1 MEAPVSHHAP
11 VAVGSTYSRFADA
24 VSVGGVAE
32 RAVGQVE
39 RHGAQRMTVTWFA
52 GVGGSVRSLGVSEET
67 GLAVLT
73 LVSFS
78 VVQTVTH
85 ASAALARLPPRRP
98 IKTAALSVSV
108 TLTLPTFLRS
118 PRQSVSRLPG
128 SVVIERSAVLAVI
141 TCSVVSAHTLPM
153 DLRERE
159 IKKINKKE
167 RERAH

>member
-1 MEAPVSHHAP
+1 MC
-11 VAVGSTYSRFADA
+11 
-24 VSVGGVAE
+24 VSVFVC
-32 RAVGQVE
+32 VF
-39 RHGAQRMTVTWFA
+39 TFA

-108 TLTLPTFLRS
+108 TLTLCVGDRSHIVRNLLRNC
-118 PRQSVSRLPG
+118 QSL
-128 SVVIERSAVLAVI
+128 
-141 TCSVVSAHTLPM
+141 
-153 DLRERE
+153 
-159 IKKINKKE
+159 
-167 RERAH
+167 